1 MHAIYTTKVKK
12 PDSANFFGNTG
23 VMAMAEHKREKQDFY
38 DDGRI
43 IADMSIDGM
52 PGSIFRRKSSVQS
65 WRKNDKTDDIKLT
78 KEERRTIMQGVAA
91 SYIIFGVVFFGL
103 FALFILF
110 CIKIWFK

>member
-1 MHAIYTTKVKK
+1 
-12 PDSANFFGNTG
+12 
-23 VMAMAEHKREKQDFY
+23 MAEDKREKQDFY